1 MINRFPMHY
10 PYFRQ
15 ELDILCSENPSRY
28 LLECPLPNYSVGE
41 DVKPIF
47 VSRMP
52 KRKISGAAHK
62 DTIRKP
68 YKIDGKSCAVSKV
81 ALTSLKLKDG
91 EIENYFNP
99 SSDILLYNGLLERLK
114 QFNGDAKAAF
124 EEDFYKPKSDGSKG
138 PLVKKVKI
146 VEKST
151 LTVPVHNGTA
161 IADNDS
167 MVRTDV
173 FYVEGE
179 GYYLVPIYVADT
191 VKKELPKKAIVQHK
205 SFDNWKEMNDENFL
219 FSLYPNDLIHI
230 VSKRDIKFSLV
241 NKEATLAKNLIT
253 NDIFVYFRKSS
264 ISTASITV
272 INHDNTYTIPSLG
285 VKNLLL
291 LEKCQVYVLGNISK
305 SGKEKRM
312 GFR

>member
-1 MINRFPMHY
+1 
-10 PYFRQ
+10 
-15 ELDILCSENPSRY
+15 
-28 LLECPLPNYSVGE
+28 
-41 DVKPIF
+41 
-47 VSRMP
+47 MP

-68 YKIDGKSCAVSKV
+68 YEIDGNSCAVSKV

-99 SSDILLYNGLLERLK
+99 SSDILLYNALLERLK

-124 EEDFYKPKSDGSKG
+124 EEDFYKPKSNGSKG

-179 GYYLVPIYVADT
+179 GYYLVPVYVADT
-191 VKKELPKKAIVQHK
+191 VKEELPNKAITRDR
-205 SFDNWKEMNDENFL
+205 SYRDWKVMDEKNFL

-230 VSKRDIKFSLV
+230 VSKRDMKFSLV
-241 NKEATLAKNLIT
+241 NKEATLAKNYFSKDVL
-253 NDIFVYFRKSS
+253 VYFKGTD
-264 ISTASITV
+264 ISTASLTV
-272 INHDNTYTIPSLG
+272 INHDNTYKLHGLG
-285 VKNLLL
+285 VKTLLL
-291 LEKCQVYVLGNISK
+291 IEKCQVDVLGNITK